1 MKSFVAAVGIE
12 RAFCFASFA
21 ALILGI
27 TSSSALAQMKEGTY
41 SGTYSGFGT
50 AKATPIGK
58 DRLLVAVDETGFT
71 LTNGFLD
78 HVTWHCWGTADYSNG
93 IGQTQGGYCVG
104 TDPAGDQLAITISDE
119 KHAPDQ
125 KSWNGSVNLTA
136 GTGKYTGISG
146 SGTYVIHG
154 NAEFRQPQG
163 SYVDYSTI
171 QGNYKIP
178 YPAAP

>member
-1 MKSFVAAVGIE
+1 MKSFVDAVRIE
-12 RAFCFASFA
+12 RAIWFALLA
-21 ALILGI
+21 ALILEI
-27 TSSSALAQMKEGTY
+27 TSSSALAQMKEGIF

-58 DRLLVAVDETGFT
+58 DRLLVAFDETGFT

-93 IGQTQGGYCVG
+93 MGQTQGGYCVG
-104 TDPAGDQLAITISDE
+104 TDLAGDQLARTFSDE

-125 KSWNGSVNLTA
+125 KSWNGSLNLTA

-146 SGTYVIHG
+146 SGTYVTHG
-154 NAEFRQPQG
+154 NTEFRLPQG
-163 SYVDYSTI
+163 SYVDNNTI

-178 YPAAP
+178 

>member
-12 RAFCFASFA
+12 RVFCFASFA

-78 HVTWHCWGTADYSNG
+78 HVTWHCWGHSGLLEWHGPNPRRLLRRDRPGRRST
-93 IGQTQGGYCVG
+93 
-104 TDPAGDQLAITISDE
+104 
-119 KHAPDQ
+119 
-125 KSWNGSVNLTA
+125 GSHT
-136 GTGKYTGISG
+136 
-146 SGTYVIHG
+146 
-154 NAEFRQPQG
+154 
-163 SYVDYSTI
+163 
-171 QGNYKIP
+171 
-178 YPAAP
+178 

>member
-1 MKSFVAAVGIE
+1 MKTFVAAQ
-12 RAFCFASFA
+12 RACLLAVPA
-21 ALILGI
+21 VLILGI
-27 TSSSALAQMKEGTY
+27 SSPSSAQMKEGTY

-93 IGQTQGGYCVG
+93 MGQIQGGYCVG

-146 SGTYVIHG
+146 SGAYVIHG

-178 YPAAP
+178 